1 MTDADTHTYYDIS
14 IFNNDT
20 SGDMPVQ
27 LKFTEQ
33 RSGGALVDN
42 PSDYYLSIVRFEI
55 DSPSL
60 PIFIPQARL
69 GTLNDLIYS
78 FGIETI
84 STSNAPT
91 TRFKKRIQYTPINPN
106 ITEPN
111 PSNENFS
118 HKYYYIS
125 NVRQWLRMVNTCLQE
140 VFDAMRASDSNG
152 DDTLITT
159 NSFASAKAPFFDYNS
174 SSGLITLYTTTQF
187 FDTPDTARLRL
198 FWNTPVN
205 TLFGGFDV
213 SVAPI
218 ATSLLFDS
226 TAPAEG
232 VASVS
237 HPSTYY
243 QVNITNPNNKN
254 TITFGSSSTAFIQS
268 TQTYPSMPMCSPIQN
283 IVFST
288 SGNLPVSNSQIGNPT
303 IFKSDGDCATQGGAD
318 NISPI
323 LTDFIV
329 PLIRGDEYKPKIN
342 YSPSEYRLLD
352 MKGNAPLK
360 SCDLQVYW
368 KSKIDAKLH
377 PFILGS
383 QCGAS
388 CKIMFRR
395 KQFNNI
401 Y

>member
-1 MTDADTHTYYDIS
+1 M
-14 IFNNDT
+14 
-20 SGDMPVQ
+20 
-27 LKFTEQ
+27 
-33 RSGGALVDN
+33 
-42 PSDYYLSIVRFEI
+42 
-55 DSPSL
+55 
-60 PIFIPQARL
+60 
-69 GTLNDLIYS
+69 
-78 FGIETI
+78 
-84 STSNAPT
+84 
-91 TRFKKRIQYTPINPN
+91 
-106 ITEPN
+106 
-111 PSNENFS
+111 
-118 HKYYYIS
+118 
-125 NVRQWLRMVNTCLQE
+125 
-140 VFDAMRASDSNG
+140 
-152 DDTLITT
+152 
-159 NSFASAKAPFFDYNS
+159 
-174 SSGLITLYTTTQF
+174 
-187 FDTPDTARLRL
+187 

-213 SVAPI
+213 SVASI
-218 ATSLLFDS
+218 TTSLLFDS

-283 IVFST
+283 IVFAT

-303 IFKSDGDCATQGGAD
+303 IFKSNGDCATQGGAD

-360 SCDLQVYW
+360 TCDLQVYW
-368 KSKIDAKLH
+368 KSKVDAKLH
-377 PFILGS
+377 PFVLGS

-388 CKIMFRR
+388 CKIMFRK